1 MIPRVIVE
9 AQDYRAKVLAE
20 YFSQEPE
27 LTEEER
33 QQLTSSSDLILDKEL
48 TSIKER
54 TNYALLKLYADKGYD
69 AFKETCL
76 KMKVTKSLDR
86 TDYSTFKGEL
96 AEVYLYVTIMEFI
109 KKFNLNWKLYHSLVI
124 SKPVSE
130 GGSTECDLI
139 LVAEEMLVVFEV
151 KSYNGEKTITD
162 LCTIS
167 VNGKKKNI
175 YDQNA
180 LHCRCLQWHI
190 KPLNLGGK
198 YGMKSALFSFATG
211 SLKDTRAK
219 EHQQLMPLLTEDNV
233 LNFLTAL
240 SKLKQKFWT
249 SEIFDC
255 IDSLV
260 GQISMEEHLSYLKS
274 INNR

>member
-1 MIPRVIVE
+1 MIPKVIVV

-33 QQLTSSSDLILDKEL
+33 QQFASSSDFVLDREL
-48 TSIKER
+48 GSVKER
-54 TNYALLKLYADKGYD
+54 TNYALLKLYSDKGYD
-69 AFKETCL
+69 VFKETCL

-109 KKFNLNWKLYHSLVI
+109 KKFDLPWKLYHSLII
-124 SKPVSE
+124 SKPVDE

-139 LVAEEMLVVFEV
+139 LVAEEMVVVFEV
-151 KSYNGEKTITD
+151 KSYNGDKKITD
-162 LCTIS
+162 LCTIT

-190 KPLNLGGK
+190 KPLNIGGK

-211 SLKDTRAK
+211 GLEDTRAK
-219 EHQQLMPLLTEDNV
+219 EHKQLMPVLTEDNV
-233 LNFLTAL
+233 LQFLTAL

-255 IDSLV
+255 VDSLV
-260 GQISMEEHLSYLKS
+260 GQISMEEHVEYLKS
-274 INNR
+274 LRS